1 MIMYLK
7 QLLSFTERN
16 DLVVDSLE
24 MICVEIKKPYNK
36 SFLVCAWYRPPNSN
50 TNLLDDF
57 EVFLHKCDLANQEL
71 IIMGDLNCDVSKT
84 PPESN
89 TRKLQL
95 LSLLY
100 QLDQLIS
107 EPTRVTGTSATL
119 IDLFFTN
126 KPENIIQ
133 SGVVH
138 IGISDHSLIYAVRKF
153 TLPKSRER
161 VKIARNFK
169 NFNANDFL
177 SDIFQISWECITSH
191 DNPNICWKIWQS
203 LYLKVL
209 DTHAPLRHIRI
220 RTNSLPWINK
230 KVKEQMRLRDY
241 YKKQAVKHSSQTQW
255 EMYRK
260 HVIMSIRRYD

>member
-1 MIMYLK
+1 M
-7 QLLSFTERN
+7 R
-16 DLVVDSLE
+16 
-24 MICVEIKKPYNK
+24 
-36 SFLVCAWYRPPNSN
+36 
-50 TNLLDDF
+50 
-57 EVFLHKCDLANQEL
+57 
-71 IIMGDLNCDVSKT
+71 DLNCDVSKT

-89 TRKLQL
+89 TRKLQF

-126 KPENIIQ
+126 KLENIIQ
-133 SGVVH
+133 SCVVH
-138 IGISDHSLIYAVRKF
+138 IGISDHSLMYAVRKF
-153 TLPKSRER
+153 TLPKLRER

-177 SDIFQISWECITSH
+177 SDISQIPWECITSH

-209 DTHAPLRHIRI
+209 DTHTPLRHIRI
-220 RTNSLPWINK
+220 RTNSLP
-230 KVKEQMRLRDY
+230 
-241 YKKQAVKHSSQTQW
+241 
-255 EMYRK
+255 
-260 HVIMSIRRYD
+260 